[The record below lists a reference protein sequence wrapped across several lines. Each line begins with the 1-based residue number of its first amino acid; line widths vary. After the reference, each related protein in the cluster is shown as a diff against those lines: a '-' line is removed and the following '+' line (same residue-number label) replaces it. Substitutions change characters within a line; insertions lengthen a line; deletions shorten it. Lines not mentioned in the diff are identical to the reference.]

1 MTTIRNLD
9 SLQRKLK
16 TLENF
21 QRKLKKP
28 TEESL
33 ALLQD
38 YVAKAPRKKKG
49 AFSAMATPGQRR
61 AYWYLVG
68 KGLIEHS
75 DTTGYKRTSTI
86 VRKWTSKVSMTSN
99 GVKGVLGNNA
109 PGAIWVQ
116 AAKTQQP
123 FHKASGWRTEEEAIE
138 KNADKIQAK
147 YDKVVKRELNR

>member
-1 MTTIRNLD
+1 MTTIQGLD
-9 SLQRKLK
+9 ELQRKLK

-49 AFSAMATPGQRR
+49 AFKAMATPGQKR

-68 KGLIEHS
+68 KGMIGHS
-75 DTTGYKRTSTI
+75 NTTGYKRTSSI
-86 VRKWTSKVSMTSN
+86 VRKWTSKVQMRPD
-99 GVKGVLGNNA
+99 GVRGILGNNA

-138 KNADKIQAK
+138 KNADKIQKKFSA
-147 YDKVVKRELNR
+147 VVKRELNR